1 MSRDMVWRL
10 LRRNISVWQTAGY
23 ALANFVGLSIV
34 LCALKFYCDV
44 RSGEQGEDPYVTR
57 DYIVISKKVSGI
69 GGLLGADKRLL
80 PGRDF
85 GNSRAAVVAA
95 CGRVYIRRF
104 QCQRVA

>member
-44 RSGEQGEDPYVTR
+44 RSG
-57 DYIVISKKVSGI
+57 
-69 GGLLGADKRLL
+69 GA
-80 PGRDF
+80 G
-85 GNSRAAVVAA
+85 
-95 CGRVYIRRF
+95 
-104 QCQRVA
+104 